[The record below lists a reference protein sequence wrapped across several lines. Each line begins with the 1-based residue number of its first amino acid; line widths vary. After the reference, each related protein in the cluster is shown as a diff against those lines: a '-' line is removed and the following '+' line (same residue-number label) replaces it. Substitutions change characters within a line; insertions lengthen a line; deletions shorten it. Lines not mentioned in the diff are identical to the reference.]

1 MLIKPSRQIMLD
13 SVYQELAAPSMT
25 CPVTGKPFAAGDV
38 VELAQAASGFA
49 ASGAVETSKYRPA
62 L

>member
-1 MLIKPSRQIMLD
+1 
-13 SVYQELAAPSMT
+13 MT
-25 CPVTGKPFAAGDV
+25 CPVTGKAFAPGDV